1 MSFKYINPGYSVGD
15 LVGTTTTDNNYDT
28 GMRMKINNKNFILP
42 AGTKS
47 VYVSFQANFSHYYN
61 EYLSCCA
68 YTTGGGNKTGAKY
81 IGSYDSGAGVDYYYV
96 NNAKN
101 EIQAALIDEI
111 GRGYLEIV
119 SDATNGVFRG
129 YVNGKV
135 KFEFTGNVMNGL
147 DIEYL
152 NFDSSRI
159 SSIII
164 SDEPFPITE
173 KMVKVTAANTTG
185 TMTAN
190 SDGSYTATEAGQS
203 IMQTIDAAALEQKIG
218 VGNTI
223 TGIALIGSP
232 AYYDGDGLSKI
243 AAMKGE
249 EEKAEVNLSTNTTNN
264 ALASWKDNISQ
275 GNLSNIS
282 FGWKAKA

>member
-47 VYVSFQANFSHYYN
+47 VYVSFQAFRGWSNSN
-61 EYLSCCA
+61 YLSCLA
-68 YTTGGGNKTGAKY
+68 YTNGGQNKTGANY
-81 IGSYDSGAGVDYYYV
+81 IYAAKNRDEYYV
-96 NNAKN
+96 NNTQN
-101 EIQAALIDEI
+101 NMTLTLDDEI
-111 GRGYLEIV
+111 GRFYLEIV
-119 SDATNGVFRG
+119 SDATNGVLRG

-135 KFEFTGNVMNGL
+135 KFGFTGNVMNGL

-152 NFDSSRI
+152 NFDATKI

-164 SDEPFPITE
+164 SDEPFPIAE

-223 TGIALIGSP
+223 TGIALVGSP
-232 AYYDGDGLSKI
+232 AYYDGEGLTKI

-275 GNLSNIS
+275 GNLDNIS